1 MQISVMIKC
10 DGAEDISFGE
20 YGGVDVAEEKQK
32 NSITNVEVYMDTI
45 DNNVV
50 DKADAMLA
58 KVNITGVINKETNE
72 RIKQLFLW
80 SLDNKENIYRDV
92 TIILSDQK
100 DIIRTYIFKRMFV
113 VDYKEIINND
123 GNNKN
128 SVFQLFLTQEENNL
142 ETIDTY

>member
-1 MQISVMIKC
+1 MIKC